1 MMIGITMAALSLTLG
16 VIMTVVAVRVK
27 KLVWQTDKL
36 IPLMLI
42 LMSCTLYSLSLFF
55 ILNNILD

>member
-1 MMIGITMAALSLTLG
+1 MMIGITMAALSRTLG

-27 KLVWQTDKL
+27 RLVWQTDKL

>member
-27 KLVWQTDKL
+27 RLVWQTDKL